1 MLPLSQAPACRV
13 LVVHALAPVDAE
25 HELLLATVV
34 ALERRDQV
42 LLEPQPRE
50 GGSNSSSIFD
60 FRVLKRVQRQF
71 PSAETAQNRTIL
83 EDPGTSS
90 HPNSNEASGR
100 RGRGRFAVLES
111 HPSAKWKKR

>member
-42 LLEPQPRE
+42 LLEPQPRKVARMLAVF
-50 GGSNSSSIFD
+50 SI
-60 FRVLKRVQRQF
+60 
-71 PSAETAQNRTIL
+71 SEC
-83 EDPGTSS
+83 
-90 HPNSNEASGR
+90 
-100 RGRGRFAVLES
+100 
-111 HPSAKWKKR
+111 